1 MVLGGDEYLKKEII
15 SLMDYGSEANESIF
29 RSSTTKMLLD
39 EEEWFNRQP
48 TKKGNKRKNMAVDKS
63 LNTKKHDE
71 QKKSESL

>member
-1 MVLGGDEYLKKEII
+1 MLGGDEYLKKEII

-39 EEEWFNRQP
+39 EEDWFNRQP